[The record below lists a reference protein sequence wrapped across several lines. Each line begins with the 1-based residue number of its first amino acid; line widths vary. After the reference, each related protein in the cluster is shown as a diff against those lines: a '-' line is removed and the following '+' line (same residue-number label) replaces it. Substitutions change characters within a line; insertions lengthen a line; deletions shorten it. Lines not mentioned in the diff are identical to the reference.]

1 MVYFSGLSDAAR
13 ITFFQMMVISII
25 AMVIFVVGLIIN
37 FQKWGAG
44 VTGYA
49 LEPEAGSKG
58 SAVRFL
64 KTWWKQVTAKSEHGH
79 GKPIL
84 EILIL
89 DILFQRRILKRSPG
103 RWFMHFTI
111 FAGWMTLFAMSGM
124 MFTVEMAEMFV
135 ELPISAEQFREF
147 LQLPNDIFGYI
158 LLLGVLIALVRR
170 IFVKEVRDS
179 SITYDWVLIG
189 VLFLVTVS
197 GFVADGIRTGD
208 LIWNI
213 GMSGET
219 ARAYAPPAALF
230 HSVISLLFCIA
241 YIPYSKYIHVIA
253 TPLAILANKG
263 GE

>member
-1 MVYFSGLSDAAR
+1 MAYFSGLSDALR
-13 ITFFQMMVISII
+13 ITFVQMMIVSFI
-25 AMVIFVVGLIIN
+25 AMVIFVYGMIIN
-37 FQKWGAG
+37 LQKWGAG

-58 SAVRFL
+58 SAIRFL
-64 KTWWKQVTAKSEHGH
+64 KTWWKQVTEESHHGH

-84 EILIL
+84 ETLVL
-89 DILFQRRILKRSPG
+89 DILFQRRILLRSPV

-111 FAGWMTLFAMSGM
+111 FVGWMTLFAMSGM
-124 MFTVEMAEMFV
+124 MFSVEMAERFF
-135 ELPISAEQFREF
+135 ELPFTAEMFREF

-158 LLLGVLIALVRR
+158 LLVGVVIALVRR
-170 IFVKEVRDS
+170 LFVSEVRES
-179 SITYDWVLIG
+179 SIMYDWVLIG
-189 VLFLVTVS
+189 VVFLVTVS

-208 LIWNI
+208 IVWNI

-219 ARAYAPPAALF
+219 AMAYAPPAALF

-241 YIPYSKYIHVIA
+241 FIPYSKYIHIIA